1 MRRGFAN
8 VSRPYLMGVWI
19 MSVFSARRALIVV
32 VAALGLG
39 LANPAAAIDDY
50 AEPGT
55 PSAAAMGV
63 DMLLVRPVSLAA
75 TAVGTGLFVV
85 SLPFSLLGMNTG
97 DAADRLVVEPG
108 KYTFVRPLGN
118 FQASSP
124 ER

>member
-1 MRRGFAN
+1 
-8 VSRPYLMGVWI
+8 

-50 AEPGT
+50 AEPGK

-63 DMLLVRPVSLAA
+63 DALLVRPVSLAA
-75 TAVGTGLFVV
+75 TVVGTGLFVV
-85 SLPFSLLGMNTG
+85 SLPFSLLGMNAG
-97 DAADRLVVEPG
+97 DAADRLVKEPG

-118 FQASSP
+118 FQENSP